1 MWCILIPSRR
11 HILTRLSADIDPEI
25 LDEAQR
31 LAGAKTKRETIDR
44 ALREFVAHR
53 RRHELSTL
61 AGASLVEMSLD
72 DLTTWR
78 SKSEVPE

>member
-1 MWCILIPSRR
+1 M
-11 HILTRLSADIDPEI
+11 TRLSADIDPEI

-44 ALREFVAHR
+44 ALHEFVAHR
-53 RRHELSTL
+53 RRLELVTL

-72 DLTTWR
+72 ELKTWR
-78 SKSEVPE
+78 SESEGPK